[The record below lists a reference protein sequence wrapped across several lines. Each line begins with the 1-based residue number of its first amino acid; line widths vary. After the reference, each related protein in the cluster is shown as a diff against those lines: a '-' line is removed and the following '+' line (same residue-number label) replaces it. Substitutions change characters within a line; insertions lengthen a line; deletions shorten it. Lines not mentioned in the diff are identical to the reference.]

1 MTTQEWNM
9 LTDKENVMF
18 KTTKKEN
25 CNKKG
30 LQKFKIIFVEYL
42 MWDVWYNF
50 GEILGIKETWDMQV
64 MERFTKSYC

>member
-1 MTTQEWNM
+1 M

-50 GEILGIKETWDMQV
+50 GEILGIKET
-64 MERFTKSYC
+64 